1 MIDVAEQQAI
11 EFGSK
16 LVQLDVRETQEAAIK
31 LFESKGYKKW
41 GTNPCYAFVDDVN
54 LKGYYY
60 YKKLK

>member
-41 GTNPCYAFVDDVN
+41 GINPV
-54 LKGYYY
+54 GYQIHF
-60 YKKLK
+60 